1 VRLERPARPTVLRD
15 RQEHPSPTSL
25 RHLQP
30 ATPMSAIRSNELS
43 SSGAE
48 SAEQKTLRDLEWDRL
63 VSAVASRC
71 RGPRSAR
78 MGGEGGEPLPLAS
91 SIAEARAWMAETEEA
106 LRARR
111 DGEPLPLDGIRDV
124 RAALARVTKLGVIEA
139 LELWSVKTTLG
150 AARVLRK
157 FLAQRKQRF
166 PRLVIECALDPTLD
180 ALEEEIA
187 ACIEAGGTIAD
198 HASPELR
205 RVRSEVA
212 GLRARIVARL
222 EQMLL
227 EHEAVI
233 SDRFLTQRDGRY
245 VIPVRTDAHEKI
257 PGIVHGTSSS
267 GATAFVEPRA
277 IVEQQ
282 NRLTL
287 AISEMHREEQRILAQ
302 LSDLVRE
309 RAPELGAALDA
320 LDLADLRDASARL
333 ADDLR
338 AWPPEILEEPR
349 IELHAGRH
357 PLLTLDGVAVVPND
371 LEIGGGHALVLSGPN
386 AGGKTVAL
394 KLLGMVAL
402 MARAG
407 LPTPA
412 QEGAKVGFF
421 DAVLSDVG
429 DEQSMQK
436 NLSTFSAHVR
446 SMARTL
452 DLAGPRTL
460 VLLDEVAT
468 GTDPG
473 EGAALACAIVD
484 SLCRR
489 GAAVGVTTHYDPLKA
504 MALSDTRFRNASV
517 GFDVQTMSP
526 TFHVRMDVPGASSAL
541 AVASRFGLDPLVI
554 ERARELLPEQAR
566 TFDALVRR
574 LESEHD
580 AVRATRDGME
590 RERKQAADA
599 RDRIEAELEKLKQ
612 RDKTRLSLEGE
623 RLMALIR
630 ETRDEVRAAR
640 QSMRKSPTD
649 AGLIEAAKAAVE
661 RAASLA
667 AEGGE
672 IGSAIAPERVEPPG
686 HAPSPDELVVG
697 QRLFVPRLKAEVEIV
712 EGPSKG
718 RVRVAAGAVK
728 LWVELDELRPSRE
741 GARTNKDASRGAA
754 RETAREDARRE
765 EGPREGAP
773 REAPR
778 EPARRAIQTDA
789 NTLDLRGLRVDDA
802 VTMTETFLD
811 RLYGDSTPVGF
822 IVHGVG
828 TGALRDAVREYLKS
842 ATRYVRRFRP
852 GSFEEGGDRMTVV
865 ELGG

>member
-1 VRLERPARPTVLRD
+1 MTVTSREPTDAAR
-15 RQEHPSPTSL
+15 H
-25 RHLQP
+25 
-30 ATPMSAIRSNELS
+30 A
-43 SSGAE
+43 AE
-48 SAEQKTLRDLEWDRL
+48 DKTLRDLEWDRL
-63 VSAVASRC
+63 VAAVATRC
-71 RGPRSAR
+71 RGPLAAR
-78 MGGEGGEPLPLAS
+78 LGAADGEPLPLARS
-91 SIAEARAWMAETEEA
+91 LEEARAWMAETEEA

-111 DGEPLPLDGIRDV
+111 DGEPIPLDGVRDV
-124 RAALARVTKLGVIEA
+124 RGALARVVKLGVLDA
-139 LELWSVKTTLG
+139 PELWNVRTTLG
-150 AARVLRK
+150 AARVLRRY
-157 FLAQRKQRF
+157 LSQRKPRF
-166 PRLVIECALDPTLD
+166 VRLFDRCALDPSLD
-180 ALEEEIA
+180 GLEEEIA
-187 ACIEAGGTIAD
+187 ACIEPGGTIAD

-205 RVRSEVA
+205 RLRSEVA
-212 GLRARIVARL
+212 ALRARIVARL

-227 EHEAVI
+227 EHEAVV

-257 PGIVHGTSSS
+257 PGIVHGTSAS
-267 GATAFVEPRA
+267 GASAFVEPRA

-287 AISEMHREEQRILAQ
+287 AIAEMEREEQRILAQ
-302 LSDLVRE
+302 LSELVRE

-338 AWPPEILEEPR
+338 AWPPEILDAP
-349 IELHAGRH
+349 IIALHDGRH
-357 PLLTLDGVAVVPND
+357 PLLWLDGVKVVPND
-371 LEIGGGHALVLSGPN
+371 LTVESGRALVLSGPN

-407 LPTPA
+407 LPVPA
-412 QEGAKVGFF
+412 QEGARVGFF
-421 DAVLSDVG
+421 DTVLSDVG

-489 GAAVGVTTHYDPLKA
+489 GAAIAVTTHYEPLKA
-504 MALSDTRFRNASV
+504 MALTDARFRNASV
-517 GFDVQTMSP
+517 GFDVASMSP

-541 AVASRFGLDPLVI
+541 AVASRFGLDPVVV
-554 ERARELLPEQAR
+554 ERARELLPEQSR
-566 TFDALVRR
+566 TFDALVRK

-580 AVRATRDGME
+580 AVRASREVLDAE
-590 RERKQAADA
+590 RRAAVEARERVELELRKMKE
-599 RDRIEAELEKLKQ
+599 RDRS
-612 RDKTRLSLEGE
+612 RLSLEGE
-623 RLMALIR
+623 RLLALIR

-640 QSMRKSPTD
+640 QAMRKAPTD
-649 AGLIEAAKAAVE
+649 AALVEAAKAAVE
-661 RAASLA
+661 RAALLA
-667 AEGGE
+667 AEGSE
-672 IGSAIAPERVEPPG
+672 IGDAIAPEVPQAPG
-686 HAPSPDELVVG
+686 SAPSADELTVG
-697 QRLFVPRLKAEVEIV
+697 RRVYVPRLKSEVEIV

-728 LWVELDELRPSRE
+728 LWVDLDELRPSKE
-741 GARTNKDASRGAA
+741 GRRPEAA
-754 RETAREDARRE
+754 RADAGRSAREDRSPRLRE
-765 EGPREGAP
+765 EPVRDETGPRAGTVDAREGSP

-778 EPARRAIQTDA
+778 RAIQTEA
-789 NTLDLRGLRVDDA
+789 NTLDLRGMRVDDA
-802 VTMTETFLD
+802 IPLTETFLD
-811 RLYGDSTPVGF
+811 RLYGASQPVGF
-822 IVHGVG
+822 LVHGVG
-828 TGALRDAVREYLKS
+828 TGALRDAVREYLRGAS
-842 ATRYVRRFRP
+842 RYVRRFRS

-865 ELGG
+865 ELG

>member
-1 VRLERPARPTVLRD
+1 MTSTSRD
-15 RQEHPSPTSL
+15 PSADSL
-25 RHLQP
+25 REGRDDE
-30 ATPMSAIRSNELS
+30 TRSA
-43 SSGAE
+43 AE
-48 SAEQKTLRDLEWDRL
+48 DKTLRDLEWDRL
-63 VSAVASRC
+63 VGAVAARC
-71 RGPRSAR
+71 RGPLSVRLGAPD
-78 MGGEGGEPLPLAS
+78 GEPLALAR
-91 SIAEARAWMAETEEA
+91 SIDEARAWMAETEEA

-111 DGEPLPLDGIRDV
+111 DGEPIPLDGVRDV
-124 RAALARVTKLGVIEA
+124 RGALARVVKLGVLDA
-139 LELWSVKTTLG
+139 PELWNLRTTLG
-150 AARVLRK
+150 AARALRRY
-157 FLAQRKQRF
+157 LAQRKQRF
-166 PRLVIECALDPTLD
+166 PRLVVRCALDPSLD
-180 ALEEEIA
+180 ALEEEIS
-187 ACIEAGGTIAD
+187 ACIEPGGTIAD

-205 RVRSEVA
+205 RLRSEVA
-212 GLRARIVARL
+212 ALRARIVARL

-227 EHEAVI
+227 EHEAVV

-277 IVEQQ
+277 VVDQQ

-287 AISEMHREEQRILAQ
+287 AIAEMEREEQRILAQ
-302 LSDLVRE
+302 LSELVRE

-338 AWPPEILEEPR
+338 AWPPEILDAPR
-349 IELHAGRH
+349 IVLHDGRH
-357 PLLTLDGVAVVPND
+357 PLLTLDGVKVVPND
-371 LEIGGGHALVLSGPN
+371 VAVESGRALVLSGPN

-394 KLLGMVAL
+394 KLLGIAAL
-402 MARAG
+402 MTRAG
-407 LPTPA
+407 LPVPA
-412 QEGAKVGFF
+412 QEGAAVGFF
-421 DAVLSDVG
+421 DTVLSDVG

-489 GAAVGVTTHYDPLKA
+489 GAAVAVTTHYEPLKA
-504 MALSDTRFRNASV
+504 MALTDTRFRNASV
-517 GFDVQTMSP
+517 GFDVATMSP

-566 TFDALVRR
+566 TFDALVRK

-580 AVRATRDGME
+580 AVRASREAMDAERRTAE
-590 RERKQAADA
+590 EARER
-599 RDRIEAELEKLKQ
+599 IELELKKVKE

-623 RLMALIR
+623 RLLSLIR

-640 QSMRKSPTD
+640 QAMRKAPTD
-649 AGLIEAAKAAVE
+649 AALVEAAKAAVE
-661 RAASLA
+661 RAALLA
-667 AEGGE
+667 AAGGE
-672 IGSAIAPERVEPPG
+672 IGDALAPEEAEAEG
-686 HAPSPDELVVG
+686 AAPAVDELVVG
-697 QRLFVPRLKAEVEIV
+697 QRVFVPRLKSEVEIV
-712 EGPSKG
+712 EGPTKG

-728 LWVELDELRPSRE
+728 LWVEIDELRPARGGPAKEARREPGKASRE
-741 GARTNKDASRGAA
+741 GRGARGRDEVRDDTSPRA
-754 RETAREDARRE
+754 DANESRD
-765 EGPREGAP
+765 GAP
-773 REAPR
+773 RAAAPT
-778 EPARRAIQTDA
+778 PRAIQTDA
-789 NTLDLRGLRVDDA
+789 NTLDLRGMRVDDA
-802 VTMTETFLD
+802 IAMTETFLD
-811 RLYGDSTPVGF
+811 RLYGASQPVGF
-822 IVHGVG
+822 LVHGVG
-828 TGALRDAVREYLKS
+828 TGALRDAVREYLRGAS
-842 ATRYVRRFRP
+842 RYVRRFRS

-865 ELGG
+865 ELG

>member
-1 VRLERPARPTVLRD
+1 MNSTRHERSETD
-15 RQEHPSPTSL
+15 
-25 RHLQP
+25 
-30 ATPMSAIRSNELS
+30 
-43 SSGAE
+43 AE
-48 SAEQKTLRDLEWDRL
+48 RAEAKTLRDLEWDRL
-63 VSAVASRC
+63 VQAVASRC
-71 RGPRSAR
+71 RGPLGAR
-78 MGGEGGEPLPLAS
+78 LGGDDGEALPLAGS
-91 SIAEARAWMAETEEA
+91 LDVARAWMAETEET

-111 DGEPLPLDGIRDV
+111 DGEPLPLDGVRDV
-124 RAALARVTKLGVIEA
+124 RGALARVVKLGVLEA
-139 LELWSVKTTLG
+139 LELWNVRSTLG
-150 AARVLRK
+150 AARVLRR

-166 PRLVIECALDPTLD
+166 PRLSVQCALDPALD
-180 ALEEEIA
+180 GLEEEIA
-187 ACIEAGGTIAD
+187 ACIEPGGTIAD

-205 RVRSEVA
+205 RLRSEVA
-212 GLRARIVARL
+212 GLRARIVSRL

-245 VIPVRTDAHEKI
+245 VIPVRTDAHDKI

-277 IVEQQ
+277 VVEQQ

-287 AISEMHREEQRILAQ
+287 ATSEMHREELRILAQ

-338 AWPPEILEEPR
+338 AWPPEILAEPR
-349 IELHAGRH
+349 IELTAGRH
-357 PLLTLDGVAVVPND
+357 PLLSLDGVAVVPND
-371 LEIGGGHALVLSGPN
+371 LSIAAGQALVLSGPN

-489 GAAVGVTTHYDPLKA
+489 GAAVGVTTHYEPLKA

-541 AVASRFGLDPLVI
+541 AVAARFGLDPLVI

-566 TFDALVRR
+566 TFDALVRK

-580 AVRATRDGME
+580 AVRQSREAMDRE
-590 RERKQAADA
+590 QRQAAEVRER
-599 RDRIEAELEKLKQ
+599 IEGELDKIKQ

-623 RLMALIR
+623 RLLALIR

-661 RAASLA
+661 RAALLA
-667 AEGGE
+667 AEGGD
-672 IGSAIAPERVEPPG
+672 IGSALAPEKVEPAG
-686 HAPSPDELVVG
+686 RAPQAEELAVG

-712 EGPSKG
+712 EGPTKG

-728 LWVELDELRPSRE
+728 LWVELDELRPSKEAQR
-741 GARTNKDASRGAA
+741 SRGAEGSRSAPRDDAPA
-754 RETAREDARRE
+754 RDARDAASRDE
-765 EGPREGAP
+765 PRESP
-773 REAPR
+773 
-778 EPARRAIQTDA
+778 RRAIQTDS

-811 RLYGDSTPVGF
+811 RLYGDSTSVGF

-828 TGALRDAVREYLKS
+828 TGALRDAVREYLKTAS
-842 ATRYVRRFRP
+842 RYVKRFRP

>member
-1 VRLERPARPTVLRD
+1 MTVTSREPTDAAR
-15 RQEHPSPTSL
+15 H
-25 RHLQP
+25 
-30 ATPMSAIRSNELS
+30 A
-43 SSGAE
+43 AE
-48 SAEQKTLRDLEWDRL
+48 DKTLRDLEWDRL
-63 VSAVASRC
+63 VAAVATRC
-71 RGPRSAR
+71 RGPLAAR
-78 MGGEGGEPLPLAS
+78 LGAADGEPLPLARS
-91 SIAEARAWMAETEEA
+91 LEEARAWMAETEEA

-111 DGEPLPLDGIRDV
+111 DGEPIPLDGVRDV
-124 RAALARVTKLGVIEA
+124 RGALARVVKLGVLDA
-139 LELWSVKTTLG
+139 PELWNVRTTLG
-150 AARVLRK
+150 AARVLRRY
-157 FLAQRKQRF
+157 LSQRKPRF
-166 PRLVIECALDPTLD
+166 VRLFERCALDPSLD
-180 ALEEEIA
+180 GLEEEIA
-187 ACIEAGGTIAD
+187 ACIEPGGTIAD

-205 RVRSEVA
+205 RLRSEVA
-212 GLRARIVARL
+212 ALRARIVARL

-227 EHEAVI
+227 EHEAVV

-257 PGIVHGTSSS
+257 PGIVHGTSAS
-267 GATAFVEPRA
+267 GASAFVEPRA

-287 AISEMHREEQRILAQ
+287 AIAEMEREEQRILAQ
-302 LSDLVRE
+302 LSELVRE

-338 AWPPEILEEPR
+338 AWPPEILDAP
-349 IELHAGRH
+349 IIALHDGRH
-357 PLLTLDGVAVVPND
+357 PLLWLDGVKVVPND
-371 LEIGGGHALVLSGPN
+371 ITVEGGRALVLSGPN

-407 LPTPA
+407 LPVPA
-412 QEGAKVGFF
+412 QEGARVGFF
-421 DAVLSDVG
+421 DTVLSDVG

-489 GAAVGVTTHYDPLKA
+489 GAAIAVTTHYEPLKA
-504 MALSDTRFRNASV
+504 MALTDARFRNASV
-517 GFDVQTMSP
+517 GFDVASMSP

-541 AVASRFGLDPLVI
+541 AVASRFGLDPVVV
-554 ERARELLPEQAR
+554 ERARELLPEQSR
-566 TFDALVRR
+566 TFDALVRK

-580 AVRATRDGME
+580 AVRASREALDAE
-590 RERKQAADA
+590 RRAAVEARERVELELRKMKE
-599 RDRIEAELEKLKQ
+599 RDRS
-612 RDKTRLSLEGE
+612 RLSLEGE
-623 RLMALIR
+623 RLLALIR

-640 QSMRKSPTD
+640 QAMRKAPTD
-649 AGLIEAAKAAVE
+649 AALVEAAKAAVE
-661 RAASLA
+661 RAALLA
-667 AEGGE
+667 AEGSE
-672 IGSAIAPERVEPPG
+672 IGDAIAPEVPQAPG
-686 HAPSPDELVVG
+686 SAPSADELTVG
-697 QRLFVPRLKAEVEIV
+697 RRGYVPRLKSEVEIV

-728 LWVELDELRPSRE
+728 LWVDLDELRPSKE
-741 GARTNKDASRGAA
+741 GRRPEAA
-754 RETAREDARRE
+754 RADAGRSAREDRSPRLRE
-765 EGPREGAP
+765 EPVRDETGPRAGTVDAREGSP

-778 EPARRAIQTDA
+778 RAIQTEA
-789 NTLDLRGLRVDDA
+789 NTLDLRGMRVDDA
-802 VTMTETFLD
+802 IPLTETFLD
-811 RLYGDSTPVGF
+811 RLYGASQPVGF
-822 IVHGVG
+822 LVHGVG
-828 TGALRDAVREYLKS
+828 TGALRDAVREYLRGAS
-842 ATRYVRRFRP
+842 RYVRRFRS

-865 ELGG
+865 ELG

>member
-1 VRLERPARPTVLRD
+1 MTSTSRD
-15 RQEHPSPTSL
+15 PSADSL
-25 RHLQP
+25 REGRDDE
-30 ATPMSAIRSNELS
+30 TRSA
-43 SSGAE
+43 AE
-48 SAEQKTLRDLEWDRL
+48 DKTLRDLEWDRL
-63 VSAVASRC
+63 VGAVAARC
-71 RGPRSAR
+71 RGPLSVRLGAPD
-78 MGGEGGEPLPLAS
+78 GEPLALAR
-91 SIAEARAWMAETEEA
+91 SIDEARAWMAETEEA

-111 DGEPLPLDGIRDV
+111 DGEPIPLDGVRDV
-124 RAALARVTKLGVIEA
+124 RGALARVVKLGVLDA
-139 LELWSVKTTLG
+139 PELWNLRTTLG
-150 AARVLRK
+150 AARALRRY
-157 FLAQRKQRF
+157 LAQRKQRF
-166 PRLVIECALDPTLD
+166 PRLVVRCALDPSLD
-180 ALEEEIA
+180 ALEEEIS
-187 ACIEAGGTIAD
+187 ACIEPGGTIAD

-205 RVRSEVA
+205 RLRSEVA
-212 GLRARIVARL
+212 ALRARIVARL

-227 EHEAVI
+227 EHEAVV

-277 IVEQQ
+277 VVDQQ

-287 AISEMHREEQRILAQ
+287 AIAEMEREEQRILAQ
-302 LSDLVRE
+302 LSELVRE

-338 AWPPEILEEPR
+338 AWPPEILDAPR
-349 IELHAGRH
+349 IVLHDGRH
-357 PLLTLDGVAVVPND
+357 PLLTLDGVKVVPND
-371 LEIGGGHALVLSGPN
+371 VAVESGRALVLSGPN

-394 KLLGMVAL
+394 KLLGIAAL
-402 MARAG
+402 MTRAG
-407 LPTPA
+407 LPVPA
-412 QEGAKVGFF
+412 QEGAAVGFF
-421 DAVLSDVG
+421 DTVLSDVG

-489 GAAVGVTTHYDPLKA
+489 GAAVAVTTHYEPLKA
-504 MALSDTRFRNASV
+504 MALTDTRFRNASV
-517 GFDVQTMSP
+517 GFDVATMSP

-566 TFDALVRR
+566 TFDALVRK

-580 AVRATRDGME
+580 AVRASREAMDAERRTAE
-590 RERKQAADA
+590 EARER
-599 RDRIEAELEKLKQ
+599 IELELKKVKE

-623 RLMALIR
+623 RLLSLIR

-640 QSMRKSPTD
+640 QAMRKAPTD
-649 AGLIEAAKAAVE
+649 AALVEAAKAAVE
-661 RAASLA
+661 RAALLA
-667 AEGGE
+667 AAGGE
-672 IGSAIAPERVEPPG
+672 IGDALAPEEAEAEG
-686 HAPSPDELVVG
+686 AAPAVDELVVG
-697 QRLFVPRLKAEVEIV
+697 QRVFVPRLKSEVEIV
-712 EGPSKG
+712 EGPTKG

-728 LWVELDELRPSRE
+728 LWVEIDELRPARGGPAKEARREPGKASRE
-741 GARTNKDASRGAA
+741 GRGA
-754 RETAREDARRE
+754 RGRDEVRDDTS
-765 EGPREGAP
+765 PRADVNESRDGAP
-773 REAPR
+773 RAAAPT
-778 EPARRAIQTDA
+778 PRAIQTDA
-789 NTLDLRGLRVDDA
+789 NTLDLRGMRVDDA
-802 VTMTETFLD
+802 IAMTETFLD
-811 RLYGDSTPVGF
+811 RLYGASQPVGF
-822 IVHGVG
+822 LVHGVG
-828 TGALRDAVREYLKS
+828 TGALRDAVREYLRGAS
-842 ATRYVRRFRP
+842 RYVRRFRS

-865 ELGG
+865 ELG